1 MAKVTLT
8 EAAAPSVVD
17 KKPRFESITDSLG
30 RTIQL
35 RKLDPIQESR
45 IVRAVGGDVA
55 GNHTFMAGYAMPA
68 AMVAHIDDDFFGLPD
83 NIKQIETMLALLGP
97 EGMEAITKYFVAKH
111 EAAEAA
117 KKAADNAEQAAAKN

>member
-1 MAKVTLT
+1 MTKMTLT
-8 EAAAPSVVD
+8 EAAAPAVVD
-17 KKPRFESITDSLG
+17 KKPRFESIADSLG

-55 GNHTFMAGYAMPA
+55 SNHTFMAGYAMPA
-68 AMVAHIDDDFFGLPD
+68 AMVAHIGDDFFGLPD

-97 EGMEAITKYFVAKH
+97 EGMEAISKH
-111 EAAEAA
+111 FMEKFELAEEE